1 MTEQVLVSIYM
12 PTHNR
17 AEILPRAVE
26 SVLAQTYQ
34 HIELIIVDD
43 GSTDGTWQYLNELAN
58 SNNKVKVFRHEQAL
72 GACAARNLALRNAL
86 GKFVTGIDDDDEF
99 CVDRVASLV
108 SEYDANYAFI
118 NTGFLW
124 DYGKQMRAVD
134 NQAMTISLQKQL
146 DYNYA
151 TNQILVETKRLLAI
165 GGFDES
171 FVACQD
177 YDTWTRLIQQFGSAK
192 RISGASYVI
201 HRGDDISRLT
211 EPTNW
216 LKGHAQFM
224 VKHEALMDSNNKLNQ
239 EFREM
244 IARRKKMTVKQLFFQ
259 LHAGLISQKIRY
271 FLSSNLHVIAEFR
284 RKFLEK

>member
-1 MTEQVLVSIYM
+1 MSKQALVSIYM

-17 AEILPRAVE
+17 VQLLPRAVQ
-26 SVLAQTYQ
+26 SVLNQTYQ

-43 GSTDGTWQYLNELAN
+43 GSTDNTWQYLNELAVCN
-58 SNNKVKVFRHEQAL
+58 SKVKVFRHEKAL
-72 GACAARNLALRNAL
+72 GACAARNLALKHAS

-99 CVDRVASLV
+99 CVDRIENLV
-108 SEYDANYAFI
+108 RSYDPQYAFI

-124 DYGKQMRAVD
+124 DYGKRVRAVD
-134 NQAMTISLQKQL
+134 HQAMIINLEQQL

-151 TNQILVETKRLLAI
+151 TNQVLVETKRLLAI
-165 GGFDES
+165 GGFDEN

-192 RISGASYVI
+192 RIRGASYII
-201 HRGDDISRLT
+201 HRGDDVSRLT

-216 LKGHAQFM
+216 LKGHQQFIA
-224 VKHEALMDSNNKLNQ
+224 KHGALMNKKNILNQ

-244 IARRKKMTVKQLFFQ
+244 IARREKMTVKQLFFQ
-259 LHAGLISQKIRY
+259 LRAGLTSQKIRY
-271 FLSSNLHVIAEFR
+271 FLSSNLYVIAEFR
-284 RKFLEK
+284 RNFLEK